1 MSGDKQIDWY
11 KSPYVWIVIVIVG
24 TGLSAFASYM
34 VIGLIDLIVLGGGV
48 TLWSF
53 LFVFSILFLVLG
65 LLISGLIYDSRKD
78 KDQPRFDQLPVSEMA
93 EMSVKTGTGLF
104 VALMLM
110 AMYGTVV
117 RAILGLL

>member
-78 KDQPRFDQLPVSEMA
+78 KDQPRFDQLPVSKMA